1 MFFGNQKR
9 KLTFK
14 GGILSLAYDASAAT
28 SDSGTQRAGEASGG
42 YGSGL
47 EAGIVWQPGGGAA
60 GGGRRESGGG
70 GARNDGEGFEHGGHS
85 EVRVKEGRGIWK

>member
-1 MFFGNQKR
+1 M
-9 KLTFK
+9 
-14 GGILSLAYDASAAT
+14 
-28 SDSGTQRAGEASGG
+28 
-42 YGSGL
+42 
-47 EAGIVWQPGGGAA
+47 WQPGGGAA